1 MTELGGGG
9 AQAEWRIGPLPTYS
23 VPSWEPGRFP
33 SVTPGG
39 SWPNKL
45 AASSMP
51 TAIAGMP
58 REAWEV
64 HADRSAQIDAA
75 VGPGASYQ
83 ARSVAARETR
93 DPKVHEPVDDRVGR
107 WRDELAR
114 AGYPPVE
121 LGVRSSSPASPTNRP
136 A

>member
-1 MTELGGGG
+1 
-9 AQAEWRIGPLPTYS
+9 
-23 VPSWEPGRFP
+23 
-33 SVTPGG
+33 
-39 SWPNKL
+39 
-45 AASSMP
+45 MP

-121 LGVRSSSPASPTNRP
+121 LGVSVELAGLAYQPPGLNMLAGAADELLSPGGRLASEKTFAAPT
-136 A
+136 